1 MGKAVF
7 MGRPGVLYPKVKR
20 EEDFEEYKFFDDV
33 PENLTLLGNMGFSL
47 VIIGNSKNDEHGA
60 SYRGAFDRVSESIRH
75 MTPSPII
82 TATCYHD
89 KEECDCKLPKPKMFL
104 EIIEEVGF
112 DTEESFMIAGY
123 PADFNAARKAGIKN
137 IVIVTTGS
145 KKWSKTAEEFAI
157 AKVSSFSKAIGTI
170 QEMMLLAAAL

>member
-47 VIIGNSKNDEHGA
+47 VIIGNSKNDVDGA
-60 SYRGAFDRVSESIRH
+60 SYRGAFDRVTEGIRF
-75 MTPSPII
+75 MTPSSMI
-82 TATCYHD
+82 ARTCYHD
-89 KEECDCKLPKPKMFL
+89 KEGCECRLPKPKLFL
-104 EIIEEVGF
+104 DAIEEFEF
-112 DTEESFMIAGY
+112 DVEESFMIAGY
-123 PADFNAARKAGIKN
+123 PADLNAARKAGIKN
-137 IVIVTTGS
+137 IVIVTTDN
-145 KKWSKTAEEFAI
+145 KKWSKTAEGFAI